1 MSNADSIPTLTSVA
15 ALATYLKEKKG
26 YDLFG
31 NAPPINVEIVPELL
45 GINVDEGMRYSLDD
59 VSTVGQITLVKGQPA
74 TIWINPTENSYAP
87 RRRFTLA
94 HEIAHFCMH
103 RAANQTFVDT
113 KSTMNRTASY
123 WNRYESEAN
132 NFAADLLM
140 PSELIHRVGRKVID
154 AYKSANSVEK
164 MPMARFVEEMALKF
178 KVSTPAMEFRLKNLG
193 IRGSK
198 SPTPA

>member
-1 MSNADSIPTLTSVA
+1 MSNANSIPSLSSVV
-15 ALATYLKEKKG
+15 ALATYLKETEG
-26 YDLFG
+26 YDVFG
-31 NAPPINVEIVPELL
+31 DAPPVNVDAVAGLL
-45 GINVDEGMRYSLDD
+45 GIDVDEGMRYSTDS
-59 VSTVGQITLVKGQPA
+59 VPTVGQITLVEGQPA
-74 TIWINPTENSYAP
+74 KIWINPTENSYAP

-94 HEIAHFCMH
+94 HEIGHFCMH
-103 RAANQTFVDT
+103 RAANQTFIDT
-113 KSTMNRTASY
+113 KSTMNRTASF

-140 PSELIHRVGRKVID
+140 PNDLIHRVGRKVID

-164 MPMARFVEEMALKF
+164 MPMARFIEEMALVF
-178 KVSTPAMEFRLKNLG
+178 KVSSTAMEFRLKNLG